1 MTRRLWPALLL
12 IAATVTPRAAW
23 AQQAPEQPQPQQD
36 CALHMIASLDM
47 QTIPDGRVTIPVQFE
62 GHDHR
67 LMVDTGGYISTV
79 TPLLATEEGY
89 KAHVSHGTVLRGMG
103 NSLLNSYVEVD
114 DFNIGGAHGRNFDFF
129 VDEFNDLSVDGT
141 LAPSILTAYDA
152 DFDFAHD
159 KLNLIDPDH
168 CPGRVTYW
176 TKTAPAIVPLEIQ
189 NRTHIRI
196 PVMVDGK
203 EIMATID
210 TGSATSY
217 ITMRAASRFLGITD
231 KSDGLTS
238 RGIVRVNGMA
248 GPVYNYPFKALTFG
262 TVIVNNPHVEIVS
275 DPVWSEDDLL
285 LGVSILR
292 QLHLYIA
299 YREKKLYITPAQ
311 AN

>member
-1 MTRRLWPALLL
+1 M
-12 IAATVTPRAAW
+12 PRTSR
-23 AQQAPEQPQPQQD
+23 AQEPDKASPQQD
-36 CALHMIASLDM
+36 CALHVIATLDM

-89 KAHVSHGTVLRGMG
+89 KTHVSHGTILKGMG
-103 NSLLNSYVEVD
+103 TSLLNSYVETT
-114 DFNIGGAHGRNFDFF
+114 DFSIGHSHGRNFDFF
-129 VDEFNDLSVDGT
+129 VDEFNDLSLDGT
-141 LAPSILTAYDA
+141 LAPSILAAYDI

-159 KLNLIDPDH
+159 KINLIDPDH

-176 TKTAPAIVPLEIQ
+176 TKIPPAIVPLQIQ
-189 NRTHIRI
+189 NQTHIRI

-203 EIMATID
+203 EIMATVD

-217 ITMRAASRFLGITD
+217 ITMRAATRFLGIND
-231 KSDGLTS
+231 KSDGLKS
-238 RGIVRVNGMA
+238 RGIVTVNGMP
-248 GPVYNYPFKALTFG
+248 GPVYNYPFQALTFG
-262 TVIVNNPHVEIVS
+262 NVTVNRPHVEIVS

-285 LGVSILR
+285 LGIGILR
-292 QLHLYIA
+292 QLHFYIA